1 MNYSIDLLVNKHFNK
16 LMVTFRQLESFYR
29 DYVFGSK
36 IVIFGA
42 GQNTIDAAQGML
54 PFFLTNPPPATNDF
68 QIIGIEPKIT
78 FFNKAYSL
86 AQDLQESVGVDIQLL
101 HANPLTAKVPNAD
114 TIILPRTLHELL
126 LMQNNE
132 MALDELVKVCLASQQ
147 PGGMVLL
154 VDPNYRPEVY
164 TSTPWPQQEIQNAIE
179 DIAKVYGHFHPP
191 AELLNP
197 DILISA
203 FENNGYKLVTTTW
216 MENESTNINDLVGA
230 HFTVFKRIH
239 IH

>member
-1 MNYSIDLLVNKHFNK
+1 MNHSIDLLVNKHFKK
-16 LMVTFRQLESFYR
+16 LMVTFRQLESFYM
-29 DYVFGSK
+29 DHVFGSK

-54 PFFLTNPPPATNDF
+54 PLFSTKPPLTANDI

-78 FFNKAYSL
+78 FFNKACSL
-86 AQDLQESVGVDIQLL
+86 AQDLQEITGVDIRLF
-101 HANPLTAKVPNAD
+101 HANPLTAKVPNAN

-126 LMQNNE
+126 LIQNDE
-132 MALDELVKVCLASQQ
+132 MALDELVRVCLASQQ

-164 TSTPWPQQEIQNAIE
+164 SSPPWPQQEIQNAIE

-203 FENNGYKLVTTTW
+203 FENNGYKLVTSTW
-216 MENESTNINDLVGA
+216 IENESTNINNLVGA
-230 HFTVFKRIH
+230 HFTVFKRTYIH
-239 IH
+239 